1 MEISVNLIK
10 ELREK
15 TGAGMADC
23 KNALIESNG
32 DINKAIEYLRK
43 KGAAMAAKRAD
54 KIAKEGAI
62 KSAISN
68 DKKSAVIIEVN
79 CETDFVSKGEGFQ
92 KFAQDIADAAL
103 IAGTDDVNQI
113 LNAKTS
119 NGLTVQDTIDEM
131 MGKVGEKI
139 ELKRVKYLNIPD
151 GFISS
156 YIHFGSKLG
165 ALVGLRGNYTE
176 QANELGRKIAMQ
188 VVAMNPIAIDRA
200 GVNPEVIE
208 KEREIYY
215 EQAKSDSKKP
225 PEIIERIVKNK
236 IEKFYQ
242 ENCLLEQEYIQ
253 DQNVSVGEFIKKFNN
268 TNNTTLEVVTI
279 VRFQLG

>member
-165 ALVGLRGNYTE
+165 ALVGLKGNYTE

>member
-1 MEISVNLIK
+1 MEITLNLIK

-23 KNALIESNG
+23 KNALINANG
-32 DINKAIEYLRK
+32 DISKAIEYLRK

-62 KSAISN
+62 KSAVSN

-79 CETDFVSKGEGFQ
+79 CETDFVSKGDGFQ

-103 IAGTDDVNQI
+103 SAGTDDVGQI
-113 LNAKTS
+113 LKSKIS

-139 ELKRVKYLNIPD
+139 EFKRAKYITVPD

-165 ALVGLRGNYTE
+165 ALVGLKGDYSE

-188 VVAMNPIAIDRA
+188 VVAMNPLAIDRS
-200 GVNPEVIE
+200 GVNVEVIE
-208 KEREIYY
+208 KEKEIYY

-253 DQNVSVGEFIKKFNN
+253 DQNESVGDFIKKFNMA
-268 TNNTTLEVVTI
+268 NNTSLEVVAM